1 MADKERSK
9 RNLPKTSKTVDSEE
23 HGEPAPMDQLA
34 LVLSRMMEM
43 QAKWDEENDRR
54 QEERDRRQE
63 EEGRRRLDE
72 EIRRRETEER
82 REEMAEQRRQ
92 EELERRMEWERKMT
106 DAFLA
111 SKKEPEFK
119 LPKVKLHKFN
129 EDHDDIEAFL
139 DNFEEN
145 ARNEK
150 WPQEFWS
157 GQLRNVLTGAA
168 QRAVSEMN
176 GEDRADYDKTKEIV
190 LEAYKIGPTEYRRRY
205 FEGSLDMKSPRKWC
219 RWFCTQFDRWVKSSG
234 MDVYELMKME
244 GITRHCPYWL
254 KDKLRDLGHKSL
266 EDTIDTICRL
276 VDNGDRKYRQ
286 MDRNRRQD
294 EEGRLPWTPPV
305 SQDVDPT
312 ERKDSQPRE
321 HDRPYQKRQAPK
333 GAEWD
338 KNGQPKCVRCGEW
351 GHVKAVCPNPV
362 GYTSAGQLRRNDFLM
377 DGAINGKQSMRMLL
391 DSGASR
397 TIVQSK
403 FLAKNDYLGRSLC
416 FETASNKQAVLPLA
430 NAQIL
435 AGGEEFQLV
444 VGVSDSIGEDALLGT
459 DIPNFKQWLV
469 AKMLQDDDTALA
481 ITRAQQ
487 KKLDKEEEEARM
499 REMEDEVL
507 PTPLEEDCPEPEEL
521 HDADFVEE
529 GERSLSNP
537 HTEEVE
543 ESEACLGEIYN
554 LDPSLFLQVGH
565 KERLTRSEK
574 RKQRQS
580 HVTRMEEA
588 ADQNRPESISRDQLI
603 KLQREDPTLALV
615 RRQADQTINGYTWK
629 NDVLVKL
636 KDLDDPESD
645 FVFVLPQLCRLE
657 VLKMAHSSPTAG
669 HFGRKRTLERLRQR
683 FHWPGIR
690 EAVTQVCN
698 SCPVCQKA
706 SPPTH
711 HQAPLQPLPVMDVPF
726 RRVAMDI
733 FGPLKRTKQ
742 GNRYI
747 LVLMDY
753 ATKWPEAYPMKAVD
767 SESVART
774 LIDIFARLGVPD
786 ELLTDNGS
794 NFTSRLM
801 KRFYDLTGIHHLKT
815 SAYHPATDGMVERF
829 NQTLKQTLRKLTQ
842 KSSDDW
848 DACIPYLMWAYRGTV
863 HASTGYSPFELMYG
877 RRMRDGLDVLADIWN
892 EEKDTDPIAVIEYL
906 RKLRERMQQAREIVN
921 DTETKAKASHKKFY
935 DRKTVTREFNEGD
948 MVLVLLPKLQYKL
961 VCEWQGPYEVV
972 EKKSPVTYVIDVS
985 DSRKRLRTFH
995 INALKEWVSPVP
1007 AVLSVAESEE
1017 VEPLTWQDESTEEPA
1032 KSNLTPEQE
1041 QDLGKLLHEFEAV
1054 ISDVPGKTDL
1064 LAMEHRIETGDE
1076 PPVRLRIY
1084 QTPHGKDNGNADGLS
1099 RIPSETDVALEEG
1112 EVSGIHPLNL

>member
-1 MADKERSK
+1 MS
-9 RNLPKTSKTVDSEE
+9 
-23 HGEPAPMDQLA
+23 Q
-34 LVLSRMMEM
+34 
-43 QAKWDEENDRR
+43 
-54 QEERDRRQE
+54 
-63 EEGRRRLDE
+63 
-72 EIRRRETEER
+72 
-82 REEMAEQRRQ
+82 
-92 EELERRMEWERKMT
+92 
-106 DAFLA
+106 
-111 SKKEPEFK
+111 
-119 LPKVKLHKFN
+119 
-129 EDHDDIEAFL
+129 
-139 DNFEEN
+139 
-145 ARNEK
+145 
-150 WPQEFWS
+150 
-157 GQLRNVLTGAA
+157 
-168 QRAVSEMN
+168 
-176 GEDRADYDKTKEIV
+176 
-190 LEAYKIGPTEYRRRY
+190 
-205 FEGSLDMKSPRKWC
+205 
-219 RWFCTQFDRWVKSSG
+219 
-234 MDVYELMKME
+234 
-244 GITRHCPYWL
+244 
-254 KDKLRDLGHKSL
+254 
-266 EDTIDTICRL
+266 
-276 VDNGDRKYRQ
+276 
-286 MDRNRRQD
+286 DRN
-294 EEGRLPWTPPV
+294 
-305 SQDVDPT
+305 VDPT

-1041 QDLGKLLHEFEAV
+1041 QDLGKLSQEFEAV
-1054 ISDVPGKTDL
+1054 ISDVPGKQNTESRQVMSPRYDSECTKRHMARTMATPTASLVYLPRPTSL
-1064 LAMEHRIETGDE
+1064 LRRGRCQGYTPSTSE
-1076 PPVRLRIY
+1076 P
-1084 QTPHGKDNGNADGLS
+1084 
-1099 RIPSETDVALEEG
+1099 
-1112 EVSGIHPLNL
+1112 